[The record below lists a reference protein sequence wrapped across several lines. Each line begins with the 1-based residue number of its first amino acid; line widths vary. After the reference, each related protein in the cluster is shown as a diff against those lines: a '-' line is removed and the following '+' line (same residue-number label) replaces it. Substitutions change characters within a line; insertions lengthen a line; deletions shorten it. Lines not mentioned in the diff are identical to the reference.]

1 MLYDVF
7 TPHRLCTCEHI
18 LAQMEIK
25 TLCFSPS
32 TQKIKIKINNEK
44 YFFR

>member
-1 MLYDVF
+1 MLYV
-7 TPHRLCTCEHI
+7 HICEHI

-32 TQKIKIKINNEK
+32 TQKIKINNEK